1 MKSLPMPGPTR
12 TGAPARST
20 TKQKPDVEHPLAAFW
35 PELVEAVGHDF
46 NGSVVLHCA
55 GGAVQ
60 KYEVH
65 IVGRPRGGA
74 VVVQR
79 SRPA

>member
-1 MKSLPMPGPTR
+1 MKSLPMPGSTR
-12 TGAPARST
+12 AEAPARSRT
-20 TKQKPDVEHPLAAFW
+20 RPPLDEHPLAAFW
-35 PELVEAVGHDF
+35 PELVERVGRDF

-55 GGAVQ
+55 GGEVK

-65 IVGRPRGGA
+65 TVGRPRGGA

-79 SRPA
+79 SRTA